1 MQQPPKRHPATFSS
15 LLFIWHGGAA
25 CQLRFPKHLTVLDLL
40 LISIMI
46 GGVERHLLFTF
57 SAIDLIQDHFDLSL
71 VEVIQMLRDERK
83 MYKVAGYIISILIQ
97 DEISRNGGKGRGP
110 ELMEVM
116 QMLDLSMTKRVLSA
130 ILRAYG
136 ISMPELSDEEDDL
149 EDPEQLN
156 IARMIYIGT
165 SKLGYTEA
173 EILDMTP
180 RKFHKIYYE
189 YLEMNGGES
198 EKTGV
203 IDRLP

>member
-1 MQQPPKRHPATFSS
+1 MSDLQPR
-15 LLFIWHGGAA
+15 G
-25 CQLRFPKHLTVLDLL
+25 
-40 LISIMI
+40 ISIMI

-57 SAIDLIQDHFDLSL
+57 SAIDLIQDHFDLPL

-83 MYKVAGYIISILIQ
+83 MYKVAGYIISVLIQ

-130 ILRAYG
+130 ILKAYG
-136 ISMPELSDEEDDL
+136 ISMPELSDEEEDDL

-180 RKFHKIYYE
+180 RKFHKIYDE
-189 YLEMNGGES
+189 YLEMNGAKTENTGE
-198 EKTGV
+198 
-203 IDRLP
+203 IDSLP